1 MSAKSGV
8 SLCLLMASVSPLA
21 ATMSVSLAT
30 SAWDPVP
37 VGVVASFYPNV
48 SNAENGTLWY
58 RYRVRKPIT
67 GWQVIRDFGPDAW
80 LHWAESEVEGTYE
93 LEVTAQNKVT
103 RETATDSF
111 SFKVVSRATQGQPV
125 VSATAHPL
133 VFLYSAPACPAGA
146 SIRVQ
151 FQDPSGS
158 IQYTPYK
165 DCRNWVSNNFY
176 LAGMRPN
183 TQYSVHHTV
192 DTGPERLDG
201 PTLTLT
207 TGAATISAPD
217 STVLKPPVSPAVN
230 GVLLQST
237 LAVPNMAT
245 DLNGNLLWYYT
256 GNISFITYP
265 EPWGRFLGILQD
277 SSADASHQIVREFDL
292 AGNTIQETN
301 AARVSEQLVSMGHR
315 PITAFHHDARRLPD
329 GNLIVLANVEQVL
342 NNVQGAGLVDVLGD
356 MIVVLDRNLKVVWAW
371 DAFDHL
377 DITRLAVQ
385 KETCTVAGGGCPPF
399 YLATTANDWLHGNS
413 VQLTP
418 DGNLLYSSRHQDWLI
433 KILYS
438 NGTGSGRVLWRLGKD
453 GDFTFSSGDPYPWF
467 SHQHDAN
474 FDNSDPTKLLVFD
487 NGNTRYATDSN
498 AHSRGQAIQLDE
510 QNHVATLL
518 LNADLGAYSLALGS
532 AALLPN
538 GNYHFEL
545 GWLNG
550 LGGTPSA
557 SRAVEVTPS
566 GDIAY
571 EMQDQTPVYRSFR
584 MQSLYVP

>member
-1 MSAKSGV
+1 
-8 SLCLLMASVSPLA
+8 
-21 ATMSVSLAT
+21 
-30 SAWDPVP
+30 
-37 VGVVASFYPNV
+37 
-48 SNAENGTLWY
+48 
-58 RYRVRKPIT
+58 
-67 GWQVIRDFGPDAW
+67 
-80 LHWAESEVEGTYE
+80 
-93 LEVTAQNKVT
+93 
-103 RETATDSF
+103 
-111 SFKVVSRATQGQPV
+111 
-125 VSATAHPL
+125 
-133 VFLYSAPACPAGA
+133 
-146 SIRVQ
+146 
-151 FQDPSGS
+151 
-158 IQYTPYK
+158 
-165 DCRNWVSNNFY
+165 
-176 LAGMRPN
+176 
-183 TQYSVHHTV
+183 
-192 DTGPERLDG
+192 
-201 PTLTLT
+201 
-207 TGAATISAPD
+207 
-217 STVLKPPVSPAVN
+217 
-230 GVLLQST
+230 
-237 LAVPNMAT
+237 
-245 DLNGNLLWYYT
+245 
-256 GNISFITYP
+256 
-265 EPWGRFLGILQD
+265 
-277 SSADASHQIVREFDL
+277 
-292 AGNTIQETN
+292 
-301 AARVSEQLVSMGHR
+301 
-315 PITAFHHDARRLPD
+315 
-329 GNLIVLANVEQVL
+329 VLANVEQVL

-550 LGGTPSA
+550 LGGTPSV